1 MKLLK
6 TFFLIIIILFLIY
19 FLSMNN
25 AEVDI
30 DLLFKKF
37 NQVSISMVIFGAL
50 SIGVLLGYIIAVFSV
65 LSTRSQNKNLQNK
78 IKGLNLLNL
87 YHIGDEQVTQLSE
100 TYKLA
105 EERLKLMKVER
116 DELNSAIVDLQTML
130 RDGEKMLNGKGVQ
143 I

>member
-6 TFFLIIIILFLIY
+6 TFFLIIITLFLIY

-25 AEVDI
+25 AKVDI

-78 IKGLNLLNL
+78 IKSL
-87 YHIGDEQVTQLSE
+87 T
-100 TYKLA
+100 
-105 EERLKLMKVER
+105 
-116 DELNSAIVDLQTML
+116 DELNDLRNVAVNETVYEE
-130 RDGEKMLNGKGVQ
+130 DVIN
-143 I
+143 

>member
-25 AEVDI
+25 AKVDI

-50 SIGVLLGYIIAVFSV
+50 SLGVLFGYIIAVFSI
-65 LSTRSQNKNLQNK
+65 LSTKAQNRNLQNK
-78 IKGLNLLNL
+78 IK
-87 YHIGDEQVTQLSE
+87 
-100 TYKLA
+100 
-105 EERLKLMKVER
+105 RLT
-116 DELNSAIVDLQTML
+116 DELNDLRNVAVNETVYE
-130 RDGEKMLNGKGVQ
+130 DEGIN
-143 I
+143 